1 MRRLLSACATAAALS
16 ACAAPT
22 GTQYFTL
29 PESQYQFSTNQGSE
43 LAVRVRLAEPLNQGG
58 LVYQTDAYHLNF
70 ARNHLWA
77 APLDSTLAASFSNQ
91 LNRLDPRHRFVP
103 AGRSQSTQTLTL
115 YIESFQGN
123 YQGRTRISGYALWP
137 DGRGRNFDII
147 TPKQGDGYTAMVQSL
162 QLGIVRAAEA
172 IAP

>member
-70 ARNHLWA
+70 ARNHL
-77 APLDSTLAASFSNQ
+77 
-91 LNRLDPRHRFVP
+91 
-103 AGRSQSTQTLTL
+103 
-115 YIESFQGN
+115 
-123 YQGRTRISGYALWP
+123 
-137 DGRGRNFDII
+137 
-147 TPKQGDGYTAMVQSL
+147 
-162 QLGIVRAAEA
+162 
-172 IAP
+172 